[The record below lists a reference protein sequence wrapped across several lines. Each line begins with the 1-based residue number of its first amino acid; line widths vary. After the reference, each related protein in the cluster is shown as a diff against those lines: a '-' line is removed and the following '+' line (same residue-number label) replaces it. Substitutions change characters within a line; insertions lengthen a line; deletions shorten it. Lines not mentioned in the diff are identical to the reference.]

1 MRIRDLFRGNRP
13 VFSFEFFPPKTDL
26 GEQKLIETVA
36 RLKELGPSF
45 VSVTKTGAK
54 PAEKTI
60 ELTARIKHEI
70 GIEAMSH
77 MTCATAGREE
87 MARLFGMIADAGIE
101 NVLAL
106 RGDPPRDQPTFVRP
120 ADGFDY
126 ATELVRF
133 IHDRA
138 FGFCLGGA
146 AYPETHPEAA
156 NADDDLAHLVEKVD
170 AGVEFVITQ
179 LFYRNEEYFRFVAR
193 ARAVGVQVP
202 IVPGIMPITNV
213 GQIERIASLSGAC
226 IPAELQA
233 DLDRARDDDAA
244 ALEVGIAYA
253 TAQCRELLEGGAPGI
268 HFYTLN
274 QSPATSAILRALR
287 GEGDGRRGG

>member
-1 MRIRDLFRGNRP
+1 MP
-13 VFSFEFFPPKTDL
+13 VFSFEFFPPKTDQ
-26 GEQKLIETVA
+26 GEQKLLETVA

-60 ELTARIKHEI
+60 ELTARFKHEI

-77 MTCATAGREE
+77 MTCATAGRDE
-87 MARLFGMIADAGIE
+87 MARIFGLIRDAGIE

-106 RGDPPRDQPTFVRP
+106 RGDPPRDQPAFVRP

-133 IHDRA
+133 IRERD

-146 AYPETHPEAA
+146 GYPETHPDAA
-156 NADDDLAHLVEKVD
+156 TADDDLVNLAEGGRRRRVRHHPALLPQR
-170 AGVEFVITQ
+170 GVLPI
-179 LFYRNEEYFRFVAR
+179 RGAR
-193 ARAVGVQVP
+193 PRDGQFGVP

-226 IPAELQA
+226 IPPALQA
-233 DLDRARDDDAA
+233 DLNRARDDDGA
-244 ALEVGIAYA
+244 ALDVGIAYA
-253 TAQCRELLEGGAPGI
+253 TAQCRELLRGGAPGI

-287 GEGDGRRGG
+287 DEHDWRSS

>member
-1 MRIRDLFRGNRP
+1 MRIRDCFDRGVP
-13 VFSFEFFPPKTDL
+13 VFSFEFFPPKTDQ
-26 GEQKLIETVA
+26 GEQKLLETVA

-60 ELTARIKHEI
+60 ELTARFKHEI

-77 MTCATAGREE
+77 MTCATAGRDE
-87 MARLFGMIADAGIE
+87 MARLFGLIADAGIE

-106 RGDPPRDQPTFVRP
+106 RGDPPRDQPALVRP

-133 IHDRA
+133 IRERD

-146 AYPETHPEAA
+146 GYPETHPDAA
-156 NADDDLAHLVEKVD
+156 TADDDLVHLTEKVA

-179 LFYRNEEYFRFVAR
+179 LFYRNEEYFQFVAR
-193 ARAVGVQVP
+193 ARAAGIAVP

-226 IPAELQA
+226 IPPALQA
-233 DLDRARDDDAA
+233 DLDRARDDDGA
-244 ALEVGIAYA
+244 ALEVGIAHA
-253 TAQCRELLEGGAPGI
+253 IAQCRELLRRGAPGI

-287 GEGDGRRGG
+287 DDHDWQSA